1 MAFLVPAFAAIGSSL
16 SGVLGTTA
24 AAGAASSVGTTLA
37 VGSSILG
44 AAGTLAQANAQKQA
58 ANYNAQVQDQQARLA
73 LNTGGAQA
81 TEIAQRAKQRM
92 AATRATFLQNGM
104 SLGGSASDVLD
115 AVNKQGTLDELT
127 ALYDAQTKS
136 RGYAANA
143 SVDRATASY
152 ATSAGWLGAG
162 TSLLT
167 GTAKLYY

>member
-1 MAFLVPAFAAIGSSL
+1 MAFLVPAFAAIGSTL

-24 AAGAASSVGTTLA
+24 ATTAAQVGTA
-37 VGSSILG
+37 VVAGSSILG
-44 AAGTLAQANAQKQA
+44 AAGTLVQANAQKQA
-58 ANYNAQVQDQQARLA
+58 AEYNAQVQDQQARLA

-81 TEIAQRAKQRM
+81 TEIAQRTKQRM

-104 SLGGSASDVLD
+104 SLGGSAADVLN

-136 RGYAANA
+136 QGYAANA
-143 SVDRATASY
+143 RVDRATAGY
-152 ATSAGWLGAG
+152 ATSAGLLGAG

-167 GTAKLYY
+167 GTSKLYY